1 LHLTG
6 KGVWRMIIITISTLL
21 IAFAVMFFTKAD
33 DPAKIE
39 SFNNS
44 LGKKGPVLQK
54 YLLAVLLG
62 FLYFFIWNLMLWVL
76 VF

>member
-1 LHLTG
+1 
-6 KGVWRMIIITISTLL
+6 
-21 IAFAVMFFTKAD
+21 MFFTKAD

-62 FLYFFIWNLMLWVL
+62 ILYFFIWNLMLWVL